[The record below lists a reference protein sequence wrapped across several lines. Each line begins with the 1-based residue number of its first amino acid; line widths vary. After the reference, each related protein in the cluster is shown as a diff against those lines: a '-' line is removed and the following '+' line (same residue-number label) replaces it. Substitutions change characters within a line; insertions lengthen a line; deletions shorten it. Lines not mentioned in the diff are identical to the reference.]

1 VSKPD
6 EQQQAQGVGLP
17 SEFFRHSREQR
28 RQRSGHHPALL
39 VLTFVAF
46 CVCLLLGFWQWRRF
60 HESGGTF
67 QNLGYALQW
76 PLFAVFTVY
85 SYLRFFGLLKQ
96 SREGRDVSAV
106 PRESS
111 AMPPLPKPA
120 LPEQP
125 ARQTHPGLTA
135 YNALLAE
142 LAEHTAPVERNSR

>member
-1 VSKPD
+1 M
-6 EQQQAQGVGLP
+6 
-17 SEFFRHSREQR
+17 
-28 RQRSGHHPALL
+28 
-39 VLTFVAF
+39 LTFLAC
-46 CVCLLLGFWQWRRF
+46 CVCLLLGLWQWRRF

-85 SYLRFFGLLKQ
+85 SYLRFFGLVRQ

-111 AMPPLPKPA
+111 AMPPLPEPA
-120 LPEQP
+120 PSNQ
-125 ARQTHPGLTA
+125 AADRTHPGLAA

-142 LAEHTAPVERNSR
+142 LAEHTAPAERNSR